1 MLKDNSD
8 ILERFW
14 WHKWAWWLTV
24 KLENLDKLNKK
35 LQSYCKKVIKESD
48 LEKVL
53 FVDTKIL
60 PQERT
65 NWNFKFLEK
74 FEPFGECNEEPLFLF
89 ENLQI
94 QKVEKVWKN
103 GTAHMKLYAH
113 RWNQLL
119 HLLFR
124 WKGSQ
129 SDLISDEISVI
140 WKIRRDTFNWGY
152 FVDWCAIIE
161 NWKIIDI

>member
-1 MLKDNSD
+1 
-8 ILERFW
+8 
-14 WHKWAWWLTV
+14 
-24 KLENLDKLNKK
+24 
-35 LQSYCKKVIKESD
+35 
-48 LEKVL
+48 L

-60 PQERT
+60 PQEWT

-103 GTAHMKLYAH
+103 GSSHMKLYAH
-113 RWNQLL
+113 RWDKLL
-119 HLLFR
+119 NLIFW

-129 SDLISDEISVI
+129 SDLISSDISVI
-140 WKIRRDTFNWGY
+140 WKIKRDTFNWWY
-152 FVDWCAIIE
+152 FVDWCAVIE
-161 NWKIIDI
+161 DWKIIDF